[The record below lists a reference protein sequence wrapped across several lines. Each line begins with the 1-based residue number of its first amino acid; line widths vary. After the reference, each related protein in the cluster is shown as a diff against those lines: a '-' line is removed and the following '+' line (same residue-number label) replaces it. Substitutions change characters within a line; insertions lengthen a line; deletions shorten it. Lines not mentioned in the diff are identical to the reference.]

1 MKSGSRGRSWWLLAS
16 SVLVAAV
23 CWLIVR
29 AYEVESAPEVCAA
42 LAQHRIANVFA
53 GPGVALR
60 CEGVHVES
68 VTALSGSPL
77 RHDDADALAG
87 ALATHKASAVAVLPA
102 ASSEPNLAGRLARLE
117 HVYGLRGA
125 LLSPQLALYVPAHE
139 VTLRERE
146 REALAYVT
154 RALFR
159 GVREPN
165 VASFP
170 ASLRRVERVEVM
182 VMLSQR
188 GEPRLWRSARGT
200 SVARALLTAARV
212 ARDRWRE
219 REQAMGG
226 PLSARLDELDVDV
239 SLLSED
245 GVLLDTQ
252 RVFVDR
258 AISSVHG
265 VGFDHRTAWHYV
277 LPLDVAKDKGGPFA
291 ALSAQVT
298 DQGLPLSVLADSDTR
313 VYRFLNLPLGRS
325 SAPRN

>member
-1 MKSGSRGRSWWLLAS
+1 
-16 SVLVAAV
+16 VA
-23 CWLIVR
+23 WLIVR
-29 AYEVESAPEVCAA
+29 AYASQSAPEVCAA
-42 LAQHRIANVFA
+42 LAQHRIAHVFA
-53 GPGVALR
+53 TEDAALR
-60 CEGVHVES
+60 CDGVQVES
-68 VTALSGSPL
+68 ARALKGL
-77 RHDDADALAG
+77 AHDDADTLA
-87 ALATHKASAVAVLPA
+87 AELSQTKASAIAILPGRA
-102 ASSEPNLAGRLARLE
+102 AKGVEGRLAKFE

-125 LLSPQLALYVPAHE
+125 LLSPQLALYVPTHE
-139 VTLRERE
+139 IALSDRERQ
-146 REALAYVT
+146 ALAYVT

-159 GVREPN
+159 GAREPN

-182 VMLSQR
+182 VMLSQH

-200 SVARALLTAARV
+200 SIARALLTATRV

-226 PLSARLDELDVDV
+226 PLAQRLNELDVEV

-258 AISSVHG
+258 AVTKLHG

-277 LPLDVAKDKGGPFA
+277 LPNDVARNKKGPFA
-291 ALSAQVT
+291 ALAQQVE
-298 DQGLPLSVLADSDTR
+298 DQGLPLTSLHAPDTR
-313 VYRFLNLPLGRS
+313 VYRFLNFPLGQSKGPLATASPGSR
-325 SAPRN
+325 